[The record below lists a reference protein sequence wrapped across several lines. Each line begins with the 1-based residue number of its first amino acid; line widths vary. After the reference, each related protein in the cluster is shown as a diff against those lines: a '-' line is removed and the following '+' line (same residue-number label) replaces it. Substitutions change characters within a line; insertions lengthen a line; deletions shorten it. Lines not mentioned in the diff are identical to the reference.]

1 MSIFSIFNSVKC
13 TRISKVGSLRPLKSK
28 TPQFLNSKKSK
39 ELKNDVAE
47 NGFFVDDFVQSRVI
61 HKEAVFID
69 EFLRR
74 INNQEWGRG
83 EYEYEYILITL
94 TLHYIFCYF
103 SECRQ
108 LTQLDLQH
116 NKLLD
121 LPPEIGNLTHL
132 SRLGLRYN
140 QIHTGN
146 IPKSLSNCVNLEEFN
161 IGKQT

>member
-1 MSIFSIFNSVKC
+1 MRWDEWNVQGYQELFLRVSKGPERPKFVNKSTETKNEIAGNGHIVNDSWLNRVIYDMSILIVWFINENGHMYVNLRDSRMINLYSTFIYRNSV
-13 TRISKVGSLRPLKSK
+13 
-28 TPQFLNSKKSK
+28 
-39 ELKNDVAE
+39 
-47 NGFFVDDFVQSRVI
+47 
-61 HKEAVFID
+61 
-69 EFLRR
+69 
-74 INNQEWGRG
+74 
-83 EYEYEYILITL
+83 
-94 TLHYIFCYF
+94 YIFFYF

-161 IGKQT
+161 IGKNTNV